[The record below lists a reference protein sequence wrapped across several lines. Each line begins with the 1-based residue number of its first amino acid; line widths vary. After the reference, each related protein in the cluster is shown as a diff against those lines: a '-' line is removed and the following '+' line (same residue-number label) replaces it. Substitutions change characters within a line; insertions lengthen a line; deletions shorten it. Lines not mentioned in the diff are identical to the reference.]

1 MWRTGTSGVAV
12 TTDSVMTSRISM
24 GTGRTLSIQ
33 SAPVAPPTATQ
44 LAWRGRIEAGLRV
57 AAPFLDLL
65 LAAGDRLSRA
75 VDRDGL
81 DAPAPPRAVRALPD
95 QRRVGPGSEG

>member
-1 MWRTGTSGVAV
+1 
-12 TTDSVMTSRISM
+12 M
-24 GTGRTLSIQ
+24 GIGRTLSIQ
-33 SAPVAPPTATQ
+33 SAPVAPPTPTQ

-65 LAAGDRLSRA
+65 LAAGDRVSRA

-81 DAPAPPRAVRALPD
+81 EAPPPPRAVSRLPA
-95 QRRVGPGSEG
+95 QRRVGPGADG